1 MVEGSCRSVDDSSP
15 SSPHFCCKALGRDF
29 LVIHCLPISPGK
41 PFYTHFS
48 AYRQVI
54 PYTFLIRPQA
64 SLVSF
69 LRLEL
74 FKDAVCVGAAVIRGS
89 EGT

>member
-1 MVEGSCRSVDDSSP
+1 M
-15 SSPHFCCKALGRDF
+15 
-29 LVIHCLPISPGK
+29 IYCLLISPGK

-48 AYRQVI
+48 AYRQVT

-64 SLVSF
+64 SLISF

-74 FKDAVCVGAAVIRGS
+74 LKMLFV
-89 EGT
+89 